1 MQEQGLSSSDALV
14 SSGGAP
20 SSVVTAAGGQPACAL
35 GSQSIFDDEVK
46 QAQEFPDTFVEST
59 FVENTET
66 QATLAYEP
74 SSASSE
80 NEPKKDLSLKFDAA
94 ASAAGSVK
102 SPVSETAVVPS
113 TPAITLPGSSPKQ
126 DAAVLVANTTQ
137 QASGEKPASSGSK
150 GKDLVIEIQDSL
162 HVNMV
167 SVCLL
172 KVSQGAAQSSQ
183 NPSTS

>member
-59 FVENTET
+59 FEDTET

-113 TPAITLPGSSPKQ
+113 TPAITLPGSSPKH
-126 DAAVLVANTTQ
+126 DAA
-137 QASGEKPASSGSK
+137 S
-150 GKDLVIEIQDSL
+150 IR
-162 HVNMV
+162 
-167 SVCLL
+167 
-172 KVSQGAAQSSQ
+172 
-183 NPSTS
+183 